1 MTRQTAF
8 LAIAL
13 LTSGIAAT
21 AGCYTAPSLT
31 YDPAGG
37 GAAEQ
42 PDAQPPGATDG
53 TPSGDDGST
62 RKKGDG
68 PSDAGAPGD
77 GGAGDGSPTDGGSAD
92 GGSTRDAGPVTVTCT
107 SATYWDT
114 SALSSEL
121 MHPGKA
127 CIACHS
133 ATGGP
138 AYTLAGTV
146 YPTMHEPDD
155 CNGTDGTITGMTV
168 LIIDATG
175 ATHTIP
181 VDEAG
186 NFVRVTSIPMPYRA
200 TVISGSNVR
209 EMKTPQYD
217 GDCNGCHSVL
227 GTKSPGRVM
236 AP

>member
-1 MTRQTAF
+1 MTRQTTF

-13 LTSGIAAT
+13 VTSGIAAS
-21 AGCYTAPSLT
+21 AGCYAAPSLT
-31 YDPAGG
+31 YDAADAGTKQQ
-37 GAAEQ
+37 AE
-42 PDAQPPGATDG
+42 AQPPGANDG
-53 TPSGDDGST
+53 PPAAQDGSKNEN
-62 RKKGDG
+62 RD
-68 PSDAGAPGD
+68 DAADARAPADAAVED
-77 GGAGDGSPTDGGSAD
+77 GGATDAA
-92 GGSTRDAGPVTVTCT
+92 STRDAGPVTVTCT

-114 SALSSEL
+114 TAPASEV

-155 CNGTDGTITGMTV
+155 CNGTDGTVSGMTILV
-168 LIIDATG
+168 IDATG

-186 NFVRVTSIPMPYRA
+186 NFKRVTSIRMPYRA

-209 EMKTPQYD
+209 EMKTPQFD
-217 GDCNGCHSVL
+217 GDCNGCHSEL
-227 GTKSPGRVM
+227 GTRSPGRIM